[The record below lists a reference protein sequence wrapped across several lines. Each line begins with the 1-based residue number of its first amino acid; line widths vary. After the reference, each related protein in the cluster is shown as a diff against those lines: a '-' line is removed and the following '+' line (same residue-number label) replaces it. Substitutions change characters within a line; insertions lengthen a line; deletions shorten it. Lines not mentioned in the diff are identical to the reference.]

1 VTLCLVGAVM
11 SASLNGTVN
20 NDSDV
25 HDHVDHNSDMHEHD
39 SNAKIF
45 LSLLINSTASNS
57 TSNNS
62 TSKPKVRDVNDDVKS
77 LNDSSE
83 FDALNSTEKAAAN
96 ATNQLR
102 RRQVDVKALN
112 DTDALNST
120 KAGNETSQLRGI
132 IIIKNR
138 DVDQEDEEDFLLE
151 GPEGI
156 EADDENN
163 STTRRPKLR
172 DLDDVILKA
181 LNATEEED
189 EEDADN
195 STNKAWSNS
204 RLQERA
210 ATLNASLTSSN
221 ETRLNSTDMAATNKT
236 VRAAGNETLNG
247 TDSQVNATTTTTTA
261 SPWSILPFFRDL
273 TKAKEE
279 VNDTKEAV
287 DKLNTRSVFIVET
300 LNDDIEDD
308 ASSDVEPD
316 SEPSE
321 EDRSASSNSTTTAHP
336 QDEN

>member
-1 VTLCLVGAVM
+1 MGRSTLWFEAV
-11 SASLNGTVN
+11 V
-20 NDSDV
+20 
-25 HDHVDHNSDMHEHD
+25 
-39 SNAKIF
+39 
-45 LSLLINSTASNS
+45 
-57 TSNNS
+57 
-62 TSKPKVRDVNDDVKS
+62 P
-77 LNDSSE
+77 
-83 FDALNSTEKAAAN
+83 
-96 ATNQLR
+96 
-102 RRQVDVKALN
+102 
-112 DTDALNST
+112 
-120 KAGNETSQLRGI
+120 
-132 IIIKNR
+132 
-138 DVDQEDEEDFLLE
+138 ED
-151 GPEGI
+151 
-156 EADDENN
+156 
-163 STTRRPKLR
+163 
-172 DLDDVILKA
+172 
-181 LNATEEED
+181 D

-287 DKLNTRSVFIVET
+287 DKLRTRSVFIVET

-308 ASSDVEPD
+308 ASLDAEPD

>member
-1 VTLCLVGAVM
+1 M

-20 NDSDV
+20 NNSDV
-25 HDHVDHNSDMHEHD
+25 HDHDSDMHEHD
-39 SNAKIF
+39 SNTKIF
-45 LSLLINSTASNS
+45 LALLANSTTTSNS
-57 TSNNS
+57 TSNSSS
-62 TSKPKVRDVNDDVKS
+62 TSKPKVRDVDDVKS
-77 LNDSSE
+77 LNDTSE
-83 FDALNSTEKAAAN
+83 FDTLNSTERTAAN

-112 DTDALNST
+112 DTDDALNST

-138 DVDQEDEEDFLLE
+138 DVDQQEDEEDFLLE

-156 EADDENN
+156 EADDDN
-163 STTRRPKLR
+163 STTTRPKLR

-181 LNATEEED
+181 LNATEEDD
-189 EEDADN
+189 EVEADN

-210 ATLNASLTSSN
+210 ASTLNASLTSSN

-236 VRAAGNETLNG
+236 VRAAGNETING
-247 TDSQVNATTTTTTA
+247 TDSQVNATTTTTA

-279 VNDTKEAV
+279 VNDTKETV

-308 ASSDVEPD
+308 ASLDAEPI
-316 SEPSE
+316 SEPSD
-321 EDRSASSNSTTTAHP
+321 EDNSSSSNSTTTANP